1 MDNQIEVLDAE
12 IYESNVTRKPIHLVS
27 GMVRFVNF
35 VIDNS
40 IVLLL
45 SAIIQ
50 ASGLLGEFGYARNVF
65 FSPNYIL
72 ASLCYF
78 VTSEYYFKKSIGK
91 VVTRTMVVRRDG
103 KDVRFWNIFIRTL
116 CRHIPFEPLSCFGSN
131 VVGWHDSLS
140 NTHVVRDGFKK
151 LF

>member
-1 MDNQIEVLDAE
+1 MNNQNEVLDAE

-45 SAIIQ
+45 SAMIQ
-50 ASGLLGEFGYARNVF
+50 ASGLLGEFGYARNVI

-78 VTSEYYFKKSIGK
+78 VTSEYFFKKSIGK
-91 VVTRTMVVRRDG
+91 LVTKTRVVRKDG
-103 KDVRFWNIFIRTL
+103 RAIKFTNILIRTL

-140 NTHVVRDGFKK
+140 NTLVVKEGFKK